1 MSTNASSELSSSL
14 LERIRGLDAEDA
26 SAEHRQ
32 LVITQLAQTL
42 ARDAR
47 DLRRD
52 RKAVADTIFEDPFPL
67 FDFLVPFLA
76 SEGAQT
82 AAENE
87 ESPVKGWLGLIARHS
102 SPREVVM
109 AVEQHQATLRPTR
122 IAAESDG
129 DTIQETLLSFS
140 AQHAALV
147 QVVALATNRI
157 DGRKRA
163 RFVESMCTNI
173 RAITLRLAHGGAYD
187 EEFQRTDAREAE
199 PIVVATLRQILQVIH
214 IDSHHPPTY
223 LGAFVLL
230 VHLIASG
237 SEHVDPE
244 DLGLD
249 GRELFKHAV
258 ALRVTSRKD
267 PTLELGS
274 DEALFWHWWTVDG
287 FLRYANSSGYSL
299 QDVLTD
305 ILNWINPLAA
315 DSMDSRTRYLA
326 FRLVARCL
334 LYGQDGKSPLQDDE
348 VQLEL
353 LTQLVVDCPDQ
364 RLQTA
369 AVGLVKELVLL
380 KANSQDAPSI
390 FLEDGFF
397 TTPLGKA
404 VTTVPWRQQPRSRRS
419 TSPASSDEGILS
431 TSAEGADDP
440 DCESFL
446 RDHLSAT
453 MERLSLAFVLLSRTT
468 ARATA
473 APLLQEQLLDPL
485 EKCLPEWSEYARGEL
500 DADAALEVDLVQNL
514 LSRPFFDTS
523 HR

>member
-1 MSTNASSELSSSL
+1 MSTS
-14 LERIRGLDAEDA
+14 
-26 SAEHRQ
+26 
-32 LVITQLAQTL
+32 
-42 ARDAR
+42 
-47 DLRRD
+47 
-52 RKAVADTIFEDPFPL
+52 
-67 FDFLVPFLA
+67 
-76 SEGAQT
+76 
-82 AAENE
+82 
-87 ESPVKGWLGLIARHS
+87 
-102 SPREVVM
+102 
-109 AVEQHQATLRPTR
+109 
-122 IAAESDG
+122 
-129 DTIQETLLSFS
+129 
-140 AQHAALV
+140 
-147 QVVALATNRI
+147 
-157 DGRKRA
+157 
-163 RFVESMCTNI
+163 
-173 RAITLRLAHGGAYD
+173 
-187 EEFQRTDAREAE
+187 
-199 PIVVATLRQILQVIH
+199 

-514 LSRPFFDTS
+514 LSRVRTIAYRPGSDGWRS
-523 HR
+523 S